1 MPGTDALASI
11 EVAGLGRWPIAP
23 NAAAITIYDADDVR
37 TVVIDST
44 GALVSALVATNITT
58 ADDVLLSLGTGTDA
72 RFSWDT
78 TDANAN
84 EMLLQ
89 LPAGGAVNVPVLA
102 IGQSIE
108 SVDLGLY
115 NGVTEPRIAIFGVGA
130 VTTAPVIEFRKA
142 RGSIAS
148 PTVVTSGDDLGTINF
163 YGAVAAGEYV
173 LGASIRADMA
183 GTIATTRG
191 PSTLT
196 FLTATDAAPSVLT
209 AALTL
214 GAAQQAT
221 IGGALTV
228 TTTSTFNGNLVLPA
242 NTDLTFTG
250 TTGTNDIVLTNGLA
264 DALSITDGAAD
275 VLVIDTSTAG
285 NVITIT
291 AAMASTGN
299 YTLTGALALVAGT
312 APAGT
317 VAYAVHDNAGDVT
330 INALTG
336 KAILLAIN
344 GIDVVTLTATVLTFA
359 GTIGATGAGS
369 RVVQSYHTNITST
382 NAVTVDSSETVKH
395 DIHRYD
401 ADALAVIGGMDV
413 ITFRHDEWLDT
424 SGDVKLGIRAESVA
438 EPLAITRIEREG
450 GGYPGVNLYGLAAVM
465 TKAIQQLT
473 AKVERL
479 EEASAVI

>member
-1 MPGTDALASI
+1 MPGTDDLTSVRIGAQFI
-11 EVAGLGRWPIAP
+11 
-23 NAAAITIYDADDVR
+23 AAIPPNGNALEVFDADGAR
-37 TVVIDST
+37 TVVINAA
-44 GALVSALVATNITT
+44 GALVSALVASNITT
-58 ADDVLLSLGTGTDA
+58 ADDVLLSLGTGNDA

-89 LPAGGAVNVPVLA
+89 MPAGTGTNVPVLA

-142 RGSIAS
+142 RGTIAS

-214 GAAQQAT
+214 SAAQAAL

-228 TTTSTFNGNLVLPA
+228 TGTSTFNGNLILPA
-242 NTDLTFTG
+242 NVDLTFTG
-250 TTGTNDIVLTNGLA
+250 TTGTNDIVLTNALA

-275 VLVIDTSTAG
+275 ILVIDTNTGG
-285 NVITIT
+285 NVIAIT
-291 AAMASTGN
+291 AAVN
-299 YTLTGALALVAGT
+299 VTGAITGTTSLSLGVAAGATGDLIFNGTTSGVVTVTTQDAAGTWTLKLPADDGDAGEQLQTDGSGVSTWEAAGSSRAVKNVLGVIDPQAALDRIMGRGVYAFRYREGGLDATGRKVGSTTGDYTTEYHGVMAEEYPEVMHHNGRIFSPVSAFGETAAAIKALVA
-312 APAGT
+312 
-317 VAYAVHDNAGDVT
+317 
-330 INALTG
+330 
-336 KAILLAIN
+336 
-344 GIDVVTLTATVLTFA
+344 
-359 GTIGATGAGS
+359 
-369 RVVQSYHTNITST
+369 
-382 NAVTVDSSETVKH
+382 
-395 DIHRYD
+395 
-401 ADALAVIGGMDV
+401 
-413 ITFRHDEWLDT
+413 
-424 SGDVKLGIRAESVA
+424 
-438 EPLAITRIEREG
+438 RIVELEQR
-450 GGYPGVNLYGLAAVM
+450 PLAAV
-465 TKAIQQLT
+465 
-473 AKVERL
+473 
-479 EEASAVI
+479 

>member
-1 MPGTDALASI
+1 MPGTDDLAYVKVGEEFVAPIPPNGNAL
-11 EVAGLGRWPIAP
+11 E
-23 NAAAITIYDADDVR
+23 IYDADGAR
-37 TVVIDST
+37 TVVVNSA
-44 GALVSALVATNITT
+44 GALVSALVASNITT
-58 ADDVLLSLGTGTDA
+58 ADDVLLSLGTGNDA

-89 LPAGGAVNVPVLA
+89 MPAGGATNVPVLA

-130 VTTAPVIEFRKA
+130 VTTAPIFEFRKA
-142 RGSIAS
+142 RGTIAS

-214 GAAQQAT
+214 GAAQTAT
-221 IGGALTV
+221 FG
-228 TTTSTFNGNLVLPA
+228 GNLILPA
-242 NTDLTFTG
+242 GVDLTFTG

-275 VLVIDTSTAG
+275 ILVVDTSTTG
-285 NVITIT
+285 NVLTVT
-291 AAMASTGN
+291 AAATISG
-299 YTLTGALALVAGT
+299 LVTMTAG
-312 APAGT
+312 
-317 VAYAVHDNAGDVT
+317 
-330 INALTG
+330 L
-336 KAILLAIN
+336 K
-344 GIDVVTLTATVLTFA
+344 
-359 GTIGATGAGS
+359 IGPTGAGVFS
-369 RVVQSYHTNITST
+369 LGTAE
-382 NAVTVDSSETVKH
+382 AVTIATGVATVTRPLVDLAGEGATTDTLDSIVKSGQTAGELLL
-395 DIHRYD
+395 IQCSGAYT
-401 ADALAVIGGMDV
+401 
-413 ITFRHDEWLDT
+413 ITFDNSSTLILGAATRAMAAGSTMLLVAT
-424 SGDVKLGIRAESVA
+424 SATVW
-438 EPLAITRIEREG
+438 RE
-450 GGYPGVNLYGLAAVM
+450 V
-465 TKAIQQLT
+465 TFLT
-473 AKVERL
+473 A
-479 EEASAVI
+479 AS